1 MLDMYQEYIFEMCGW
16 SMHSIVFFN
25 FRVLKIDFVL
35 WPLILTMHWLAMA
48 TQTGR
53 PRDSRSA
60 KAHKCMEKQQKRFI
74 YLYFFFFLFAK
85 VTIPA
90 LKAIKVQIVS
100 SCGPSHESVR
110 MHICIYCHCVVRLN
124 LYLTVS

>member
-74 YLYFFFFLFAK
+74 YLYFFFFFVCESHHPSFESNKSANCKFLWA
-85 VTIPA
+85 VTRICTYA
-90 LKAIKVQIVS
+90 YLYILS
-100 SCGPSHESVR
+100 LCGTLELVLD
-110 MHICIYCHCVVRLN
+110 C
-124 LYLTVS
+124 